1 MEKDKTRP
9 QYPRRGCHNRRDSLS
24 GGSQPWKRSIL
35 IVSSHDPGFL
45 GSSVRSSCRS
55 TLTPF
60 RLSRS
65 DP

>member
-45 GSSVRSSCRS
+45 GSSIPS
-55 TLTPF
+55 
-60 RLSRS
+60 LSRLITGPS
-65 DP
+65 